1 MPLALSATVNQSIQ
15 TAVPPPLPAPLINTM
30 QNGNERIV
38 NQNGATNGNLS
49 DSSRSNGVNNGEKIV
64 NGQKPI
70 RKPPSKPRVWP
81 TDSDLKNGM
90 KNGGEV
96 NGNSHKEMNGKPPV
110 RPPIRPTKMNAP
122 LATNGVTAKLI
133 MRSSSAR
140 SLDSNTRLNKS
151 SPKPIT
157 NGYRPISASLRLPI
171 SRGSTPDSSLKS
183 YSRESSIISRSP
195 SPCLSS
201 TLNSISSISSRGSY
215 TDRLNEFRRSLTPR
229 RVFPQHYFNEN
240 PMDINEMHHLEQS
253 SVIFDANLQ
262 FVLGCEKQRVHQAFR
277 ASPAH
282 SEKETASNYLSDKIN
297 DFLQRTDHINEEWKL
312 LGKRTI
318 DDDTVS
324 MIERQ
329 RKEDRKYNIVTKSK
343 SAANIMIKGF
353 QLISKQPRTPISR
366 SNSIARDDIDDDQ
379 CTIVDASEVC
389 LVFDLYGSTEYVLFN
404 LLSIIM

>member
-1 MPLALSATVNQSIQ
+1 MPLALSATVNQSIH
-15 TAVPPPLPAPLINTM
+15 TAVPPPLPAPLINQM
-30 QNGNERIV
+30 PNGNEHA
-38 NQNGATNGNLS
+38 NHNGTTNGNLS
-49 DSSRSNGVNNGEKIV
+49 DSSKSNGTSINGVAKERIV

-70 RKPPSKPRVWP
+70 RKPPSRPRVWP
-81 TDSDLKNGM
+81 SDSDLKNDGM

-96 NGNSHKEMNGKPPV
+96 NANHYKEMNSKPPV

-133 MRSSSAR
+133 MRSNSAR
-140 SLDSNTRLNKS
+140 SLDSNNRVKS

-157 NGYRPISASLRLPI
+157 NGNRPISASLRLPV

-195 SPCLSS
+195 SPSLNS
-201 TLNSISSISSRGSY
+201 TLNSISSISSSRGSY
-215 TDRLNEFRRSLTPR
+215 TERLNDFRRSLTPR

-262 FVLGCEKQRVHQAFR
+262 FVLGCQKQRVHQAFR

-297 DFLQRTDHINEEWKL
+297 EFLQRTDHINEEWKL

-329 RKEDRKYNIVTKSK
+329 RKEDRQHNIITKSK

-353 QLISKQPRTPISR
+353 QLISKQPRTPITR

-389 LVFDLYGSTEYVLFN
+389 VL
-404 LLSIIM
+404 SCIC

>member
-1 MPLALSATVNQSIQ
+1 MPLALSATVNQSIH
-15 TAVPPPLPAPLINTM
+15 TAVPPPLPAPSINQI
-30 QNGNERIV
+30 QNGNEHSS
-38 NQNGATNGNLS
+38 QNGTSNGS
-49 DSSRSNGVNNGEKIV
+49 ERMSTKSNGVGSGVV
-64 NGQKPI
+64 NGQKAI
-70 RKPPSKPRVWP
+70 KKPPSKPRVWP
-81 TDSDLKNGM
+81 SESDLKNGVRNGVDA
-90 KNGGEV
+90 NGG
-96 NGNSHKEMNGKPPV
+96 SYHREMNGKPPV

-133 MRSSSAR
+133 VRSSSAR
-140 SLDSNTRLNKS
+140 SLDSNNRIRTPSKS
-151 SPKPIT
+151 IC
-157 NGYRPISASLRLPI
+157 NGNRPISASLRLPL

-195 SPCLSS
+195 SPCPSS
-201 TLNSISSISSRGSY
+201 TMNSISSISSRGSY
-215 TDRLNEFRRSLTPR
+215 TERLNDFRRSLTPR

-240 PMDINEMHHLEQS
+240 PMDMNEMHHLEQS

-262 FVLGCEKQRVHQAFR
+262 FVLGCQKQRVHQAFR

-282 SEKETASNYLSDKIN
+282 SEKETASNYLTDKIN
-297 DFLQRTDHINEEWKL
+297 DFLSRTDHINEEWKL

-324 MIERQ
+324 LIERQ

-353 QLISKQPRTPISR
+353 QLINKQPRTPISR
-366 SNSIARDDIDDDQ
+366 SDSIADIDDDQ

-389 LVFDLYGSTEYVLFN
+389 LWSCVCVCMCFLAHF
-404 LLSIIM
+404 I

>member
-1 MPLALSATVNQSIQ
+1 MPLALSATVNQSIH
-15 TAVPPPLPAPLINTM
+15 TAVPPPLPAPLINQM
-30 QNGNERIV
+30 PNGNEHA
-38 NQNGATNGNLS
+38 NHNGTTNGNLS
-49 DSSRSNGVNNGEKIV
+49 DSSKSNGTSINGVAKERIV

-70 RKPPSKPRVWP
+70 RKPPSRPRVWP
-81 TDSDLKNGM
+81 SDSDLKNDGM

-96 NGNSHKEMNGKPPV
+96 NANHYKEMNGKPPV

-122 LATNGVTAKLI
+122 LATNGVTAKLV
-133 MRSSSAR
+133 MRSNSAR
-140 SLDSNTRLNKS
+140 SLDSNNRVKS

-157 NGYRPISASLRLPI
+157 NGNRPISASLRLPV

-195 SPCLSS
+195 SPSLNS
-201 TLNSISSISSRGSY
+201 TLNSISSISSSRGSY
-215 TDRLNEFRRSLTPR
+215 TERLNDFRRSLTPR

-262 FVLGCEKQRVHQAFR
+262 FVLGCQKQRVHQAFR

-297 DFLQRTDHINEEWKL
+297 EFLQRTDHISEEWKL

-329 RKEDRKYNIVTKSK
+329 RKEDRQHNIITKSK

-353 QLISKQPRTPISR
+353 QLISKQPRTPITR

-389 LVFDLYGSTEYVLFN
+389 VL
-404 LLSIIM
+404 SCIC